1 MRSRLQLIIG
11 IVLFSILAL
20 VAVYFWFA
28 FLHKP
33 AAILRTDQTAHLS
46 NHGSKITAVAEEK
59 HVAPVAEKIQN
70 HTLTLNSEQ
79 LRSIGVTFAQAERRS
94 IEKEVRTI
102 GRVAADERRV
112 VAVTIKVNGWI
123 EQLFVNSTGEY
134 VKKGQPLF
142 TIYSPELFATEQEY
156 LLALQAV
163 KELKHSPYAEVS
175 KGSTSLLDVAYRRL
189 QLWDIT
195 DEQIREL
202 NQTGKASKTL
212 VIHSP
217 ITGTVIEKTA
227 LVGMQVNAGDQLYT
241 LTDLSHVW
249 VLADVYESEVA
260 EIQSGQIATVTLSYA
275 PHTIL
280 QGRVSFIYP
289 TVNHQTRTIKVRLE
303 FDNPNDLLKPGMYA
317 KVKLEVP
324 LGTRLVIPTNAVLE
338 SGERSLVF
346 IDLGNGQLEWR
357 NVKLG
362 VRTAHWIEIIEGVKE
377 GEKVVASA
385 NFLIDSES
393 QLKSAIGGM
402 KH

>member
-1 MRSRLQLIIG
+1 MISRFRLIIG
-11 IVLFSILAL
+11 MVLFSVLAV
-20 VAVYFWFA
+20 VAVYFWFS

-33 AAILRTDQTAHLS
+33 TSISRTNQTAHLS
-46 NHGSKITAVAEEK
+46 NHASKITAADEEK
-59 HVAPVAEKIQN
+59 NIAPVSEKIQN

-79 LRSIGVTFAQAERRS
+79 LRSIGVTFARVERRS

-102 GRVAADERRV
+102 GRVEADERKIV
-112 VAVTIKVNGWI
+112 SVTIKVNGWI

-156 LLALQAV
+156 LLALQAA
-163 KELKHSPYAEVS
+163 KELKHSPYSEVS

-195 DEQIREL
+195 DEQIRAL
-202 NQTGKASKTL
+202 SQTGKVLKTL
-212 VIHSP
+212 IIYSP
-217 ITGTVIEKTA
+217 ITGTVIKKTA
-227 LVGMQVNAGDQLYT
+227 LAGMHVNSGDQLYT

-249 VLADVYESEVA
+249 VLADVYESEIS

-275 PHTIL
+275 PNTIL
-280 QGRVSFIYP
+280 QGRVNFIYP

-303 FDNPNDLLKPGMYA
+303 FDNPNNLLKPGMYA
-317 KVKLEVP
+317 NVKLKMP
-324 LGTRLVIPTNAVLE
+324 FDARLVVPADAVLE

-346 IDLGNGQLEWR
+346 VDLGNGQLEWR

-362 VRTAHWIEIIEGVKE
+362 IRTGHWIEILEGVKE
-377 GEKVVASA
+377 GEKIVTSA